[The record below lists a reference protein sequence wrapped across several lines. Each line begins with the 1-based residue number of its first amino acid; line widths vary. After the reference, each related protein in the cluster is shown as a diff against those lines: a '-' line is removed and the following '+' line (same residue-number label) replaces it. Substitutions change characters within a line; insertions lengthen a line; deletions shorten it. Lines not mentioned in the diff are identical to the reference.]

1 MASIIEG
8 QQYALNSQFSNNRGQ
23 SMVFV
28 KLTDSAL
35 KAIEDYA
42 AAVSKV
48 CLHFRFLHDAFQ
60 HIVRFRHQHKS
71 RHFLSRQSSQSL
83 VIFIIREP
91 GIAFGDVALIFRY
104 LHGKL
109 SQASFLPSV
118 CVWCVWHTLCA
129 GQPSLKGQ
137 LQFSV

>member
-1 MASIIEG
+1 
-8 QQYALNSQFSNNRGQ
+8 
-23 SMVFV
+23 MVFV

-48 CLHFRFLHDAFQ
+48 CLYFRLLHDAFQ

-71 RHFLSRQSSQSL
+71 RHLLSRQSSQSL

-91 GIAFGDVALIFRY
+91 GIAFGDVAFIFRC

-109 SQASFLPSV
+109 SQVSFLPSV
-118 CVWCVWHTLCA
+118 CVCA
-129 GQPSLKGQ
+129 GQLSLKGQ
-137 LQFSV
+137 VQFSV